1 MGDISVSD
9 GGYGYRYRYRSPILH
24 DIVLVILEKRER
36 NRDRE
41 RQRKTDRQTGR
52 QAGLERERK
61 RKSEKE
67 MMCFYFT
74 LLDTCHASNSLYLTY
89 QSFRHINS

>member
-1 MGDISVSD
+1 MGDISLSGYGRYQSIGLWEISVYRVMGDISVSD

-41 RQRKTDRQTGR
+41 RQRKKDRQTDRQAGR
-52 QAGLERERK
+52 QV
-61 RKSEKE
+61 
-67 MMCFYFT
+67 
-74 LLDTCHASNSLYLTY
+74 
-89 QSFRHINS
+89 